1 MIKNSIA
8 FLAGTVFATGIV
20 ICGGGRPAAMLA
32 LGFLLTVSIAGGALW
47 LTGVRRLARFLNAF
61 ADGLALSGEPATR
74 QAGSGRHSRVPRVA
88 DQSGYRKPSSKQRDR
103 ILEDTMEEYLSDG
116 IFAAPKSSDARRV
129 Q

>member
-1 MIKNSIA
+1 MIKLSLA

-32 LGFLLTVSIAGGALW
+32 LGFLLTVSIAAGVLW

-61 ADGLALSGEPATR
+61 MDGLEGVQQPVAMNAARNIRETLRPAN
-74 QAGSGRHSRVPRVA
+74 
-88 DQSGYRKPSSKQRDR
+88 GYRKPSTKQRDQ
-103 ILEDTMEEYLSDG
+103 ILADTMEEYLTDDVFS
-116 IFAAPKSSDARRV
+116 PEKTEARRV